1 MKVTAIKTH
10 KITVADTDLFL
21 ILDKYIS
28 TLTEGSVVAITSK
41 IVSICEGRMIKI
53 GSVNKEELVKRE
65 AEYFL
70 SPKENKY
77 GFSLTIKKN
86 TLIPT
91 AGIDES
97 NSGGYYILWPKDAQ
111 RTVNE
116 VRGYIKKRFSLQ
128 NIGVIITD
136 STTRPLRWGVGGIGL
151 AHSGFA
157 ALNDYIGT
165 RDIFGKK
172 MKVTKVNV
180 MDGLAAASV
189 LVMGE
194 GKEQTPLAVIE
205 DIPFVKF
212 QDRNPTKKE
221 LNALEISMKEDLY
234 APILTKASW
243 KKGKA

>member
-1 MKVTAIKTH
+1 MKVITIKTH
-10 KITVADTDLFL
+10 KITIKDKDLFP
-21 ILDKYIS
+21 ILDRYLSDMK
-28 TLTEGSVVAITSK
+28 EGSVLAVTSK
-41 IVSICEGRMIKI
+41 IVSICEGRMVKI
-53 GSVNKEELVKRE
+53 GSVNKEELVKEE

-77 GFSLTIKKN
+77 GLSLAIKKSI
-86 TLIPT
+86 LIPT

-97 NSGGYYILWPKDAQ
+97 NSKGYYVLWPKDAQ
-111 RTVNE
+111 RTANE
-116 VRGYIKKRFSLQ
+116 IRKYLKKRFSLQ
-128 NIGVIITD
+128 TVGVVITD
-136 STTRPLRWGVGGIGL
+136 STTRPLRWGVSGIAL

-165 RDIFGKK
+165 KDIFGKK

-194 GKEQTPLAVIE
+194 GREQTPMALIE
-205 DIPFVKF
+205 ELSFVKF
-212 QDRNPTKKE
+212 QDRNPSKKE
-221 LNALEISMKEDLY
+221 LGELRISIQEDLY